1 MVSIS
6 LPRRGSRVRISS
18 SAYLSLLCLIRL
30 ESNFYRSLPFLST
43 SFPLTSFSLS
53 SLLPF
58 RVIVNINLL
67 VLVVYRDI
75 LFILNSTSQYC
86 LHISLLPLSAIYFHL
101 DIPLYSLFYLK
112 KTMLMFLGSFVCGR
126 TNRVRYTFRSI
137 P

>member
-1 MVSIS
+1 MVEHLPCQGEGREFES
-6 LPRRGSRVRISS
+6 LHPLIF
-18 SAYLSLLCLIRL
+18 SLLCLIRL

-86 LHISLLPLSAIYFHL
+86 LRISLLPLSSIYFHL

-112 KTMLMFLGSFVCGR
+112 KTMLSSFPR
-126 TNRVRYTFRSI
+126 
-137 P
+137 